1 MDGPSNELK
10 VPLILRPLLES
21 FAREVLQ
28 NKPNDLIEFGR
39 IYFEVFEEHRIGLR
53 INNYDFI
60 LYEFFARFFEEFIFK
75 KTFIKTIARI
85 YVSDLKSNKFRA
97 QTI

>member
-60 LYEFFARFFEEFIFK
+60 LFYEFFRRIYFK